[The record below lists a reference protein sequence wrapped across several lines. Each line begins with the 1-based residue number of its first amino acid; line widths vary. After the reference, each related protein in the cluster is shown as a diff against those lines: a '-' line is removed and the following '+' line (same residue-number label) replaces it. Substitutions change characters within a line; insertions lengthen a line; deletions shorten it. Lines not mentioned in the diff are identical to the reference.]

1 MYAYN
6 TYVCGPF
13 RWLHLIYNYIGI
25 ISGNYESVQLLY
37 SQFHMLM
44 SVPLCTYEVRE
55 TSQSAVMCLQSE
67 ARSHYNCSIASG
79 LELEYEGGGGSR
91 FSHWEMRLVEVISV
105 HA

>member
-1 MYAYN
+1 MWSIQVAASD
-6 TYVCGPF
+6 
-13 RWLHLIYNYIGI
+13 IIDI
-25 ISGNYESVQLLY
+25 ISGNYKSVQLLY

-44 SVPLCTYEVRE
+44 SVPVCKVRE
-55 TSQSAVMCLQSE
+55 TSQSAVMCLQRE